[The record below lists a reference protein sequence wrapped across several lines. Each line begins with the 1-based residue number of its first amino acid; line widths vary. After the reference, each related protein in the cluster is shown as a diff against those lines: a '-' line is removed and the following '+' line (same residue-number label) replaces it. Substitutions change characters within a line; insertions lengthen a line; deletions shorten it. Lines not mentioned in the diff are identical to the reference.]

1 MFTSREIVVAALLTG
16 ILAAA
21 ILAAWPWGRDRL
33 RFGLAGLTT
42 MVGFAAWNF
51 TLNHT
56 NATGFDVDAPIVRVS
71 WQDAGSA
78 VLVFALTALM
88 LGLVSERREPAQRVI
103 TAAAI
108 AGLVA
113 LVYDTF
119 FF

>member
-1 MFTSREIVVAALLTG
+1 MFTSREIIVAAILTG
-16 ILAAA
+16 IVVAA

-33 RFGLAGLTT
+33 RFALAGLTT
-42 MVGFAAWNF
+42 VVGFAAWNF

-78 VLVFALTALM
+78 VLVFSLTALM
-88 LGLVSERREPAQRVI
+88 LGLVGERREPAQRVVG
-103 TAAAI
+103 AAAV
-108 AGLVA
+108 AGVVA

-119 FF
+119 LF